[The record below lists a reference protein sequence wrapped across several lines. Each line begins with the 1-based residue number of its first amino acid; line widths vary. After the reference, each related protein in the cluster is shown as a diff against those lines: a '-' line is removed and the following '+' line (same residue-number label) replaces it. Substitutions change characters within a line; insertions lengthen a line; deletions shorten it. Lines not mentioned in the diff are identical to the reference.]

1 MPHPPSL
8 DQLIPVLQLAIGP
21 VILISGIGLLLLSM
35 TNRYGRTIDRARAL
49 ARERRAAS
57 DTETIGIVDAQLA
70 IILRRA
76 RIIRRAIAL
85 AAVSVL
91 LAAILVIL
99 LFITVLVQ
107 IDVAWALAIIFI
119 ACLAAVI
126 GALVNFIVDINQS
139 LAALKMEVAP
149 RAEARLHT

>member
-1 MPHPPSL
+1 MLHPPSL
-8 DQLIPVLQLAIGP
+8 EQLIPVLQLAIGP

-35 TNRYGRTIDRARAL
+35 TNRYARTIDRARAL
-49 ARERRAAS
+49 ARERRTAEDLDS
-57 DTETIGIVDAQLA
+57 IEAQLA
-70 IILRRA
+70 IIVRRA
-76 RIIRRAIAL
+76 RILRRAIAL

-99 LFITVLVQ
+99 LFITVLVR

-126 GALVNFIVDINQS
+126 GSLVNFIVDVNQS
-139 LAALKMEVAP
+139 LAALKMEVGQ
-149 RAEARLHT
+149 RG